1 MITTPY
7 DKILKKRIRIA
18 VTVLAL
24 TAIYL
29 FAGMYWLVMTGFG
42 WMLHVFFRDAYYA
55 FFCKKRGLTVA
66 EEKELNKLREEFTE
80 WEYHNNPVNIK
91 TLAYHAYEDKHLL
104 SDDDI
109 RHY

>member
-42 WMLHVFFRDAYYA
+42 WMLYVFFRDAYYA
-55 FFCKKRGLTVA
+55 FFCKKRPLSDT
-66 EEKELNKLREEFTE
+66 EIRELNKFTSE
-80 WEYHNNPVNIK
+80 VDIVKK
-91 TLAYHAYEDKHLL
+91 TDL
-104 SDDDI
+104 SDSWVHGSPSEEI
-109 RHY
+109 SSFNENYH